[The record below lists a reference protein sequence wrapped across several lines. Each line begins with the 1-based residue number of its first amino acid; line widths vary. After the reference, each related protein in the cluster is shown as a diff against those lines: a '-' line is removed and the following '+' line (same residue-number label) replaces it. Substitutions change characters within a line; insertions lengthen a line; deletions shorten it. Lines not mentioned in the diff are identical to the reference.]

1 MEALSS
7 PEEVFVRVDEPCA
20 ERKADIL
27 EKDAA
32 SAYTTMNKDSL
43 MLSERALQA
52 TVSAPTYREIEYKL
66 GVSAACMEG
75 LDVTLE
81 SQLDD
86 EVFALEGDTVFFSVA
101 EAGRN
106 TVVSKKEA
114 IVAEEAIVNEFTNPS
129 DMDDEC
135 NPGNKLEARGGMSV
149 MAIGALKQ
157 YEVDMAKVV
166 HSKSKVRLPSTPIT
180 LGFYFPLL
188 YSHHMHIASNTT
200 PRPS

>member
-1 MEALSS
+1 MNFSIAALLIAVSTANASPKLRGSS
-7 PEEVFVRVDEPCA
+7 
-20 ERKADIL
+20 KSG
-27 EKDAA
+27 K
-32 SAYTTMNKDSL
+32 M
-43 MLSERALQA
+43 
-52 TVSAPTYREIEYKL
+52 
-66 GVSAACMEG
+66 
-75 LDVTLE
+75 
-81 SQLDD
+81 
-86 EVFALEGDTVFFSVA
+86 
-101 EAGRN
+101 
-106 TVVSKKEA
+106 
-114 IVAEEAIVNEFTNPS
+114 NEFTNPS